1 MKTYPVRR
9 GSSNPSG
16 FNAYYADQRAA
27 NARLTQITLTMENQ
41 QVASSFQNRAIGCLN
56 GGVASGGSVCRHKGA
71 VARAERRVGGVQLV
85 AAILVMYPWGSVK
98 VLSRRERCCIQH
110 SESSFLP
117 EVVARAT
124 K

>member
-1 MKTYPVRR
+1 
-9 GSSNPSG
+9 
-16 FNAYYADQRAA
+16 
-27 NARLTQITLTMENQ
+27 MENQ

-110 SESSFLP
+110 SESSFFAGSGG
-117 EVVARAT
+117 ARDQIAASPGGVSAFVSDDRFFDSSRKKNT
-124 K
+124 TEIMKFW